1 MTSKNNQTVETEGR
15 EIIFTRTFHAP
26 RELVFETYTTCEH
39 LMNWW
44 GPRTWPLGYCEMDFR
59 PGGQWHYCMK
69 GPNEG
74 DESWGIAKYK
84 EIAKPEKIIYND
96 YFSDKDGNI
105 NTDMPAFD
113 TMVTFKADGKNTIVK
128 VASKVGSKEEVEK
141 LVEMGMI
148 EGFTETWDRLEEH
161 LNALQ
166 EINNR

>member
-1 MTSKNNQTVETEGR
+1 MNKPKNQTVETKEN
-15 EIIFTRTFHAP
+15 EIVFTRTFRAP

-44 GPRTWPLGYCEMDFR
+44 GPRSWPLSYCEMDFR
-59 PGGQWHYCMK
+59 PGGRWHYCMK

-74 DESWGIAKYK
+74 DESWGVAKYK
-84 EIAKPEKIIYND
+84 EINEPEKIIYND
-96 YFSDKDGNI
+96 FFSDKEGTI

-113 TMVTFKADGKNTIVK
+113 TIITFTRDGKNTVVK
-128 VASKVGSKEEVEK
+128 VVSRVGSKEEVDK

-161 LNALQ
+161 LASIQ
-166 EINNR
+166 

>member
-1 MTSKNNQTVETEGR
+1 MEKEKNQTVETTDN

-39 LMNWW
+39 LMKWW
-44 GPRTWPLGYCEMDFR
+44 GPRNWPLSYCKMDFR
-59 PGGQWHYCMK
+59 PGGTWHYCMK
-69 GPNEG
+69 GPNED

-84 EIAKPEKIIYND
+84 EISKPEKIIYND

-113 TMVTFKADGKNTIVK
+113 TIVTFTSLNDKTEVK
-128 VASKVGSKEEVEK
+128 MESKVGSKEEVDK

-161 LNALQ
+161 LAAIQ
-166 EINNR
+166 

>member
-1 MTSKNNQTVETEGR
+1 MKTSNTQTVETKEKA
-15 EIIFTRTFHAP
+15 IIFTRTFDAP

-44 GPRTWPLGYCEMDFR
+44 GPRTWPLNYCKMDFR
-59 PGGQWHYCMK
+59 PGGTWHYCMK

-84 EIAKPEKIIYND
+84 EIDEPEKIVYND

-105 NTDMPAFD
+105 NSDMPAFD
-113 TMVTFKADGKNTIVK
+113 TIITFSKDGNKTIVK
-128 VASKVGSKEEVEK
+128 VVSEVGSKEEVDK

-161 LNALQ
+161 L
-166 EINNR
+166 EEMK